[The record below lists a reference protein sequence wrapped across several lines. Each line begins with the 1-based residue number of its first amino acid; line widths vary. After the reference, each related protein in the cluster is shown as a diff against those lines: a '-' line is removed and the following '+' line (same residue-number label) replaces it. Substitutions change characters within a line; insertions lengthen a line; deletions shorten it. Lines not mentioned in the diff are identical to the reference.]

1 MSGKN
6 NDSLKSRLAY
16 FALKHCTLEVIF
28 VWLLVNLTCFHI
40 KQHHLH
46 RTLATV
52 AAFNN
57 NGRYSIMT
65 F

>member
-46 RTLATV
+46 RNLSS
-52 AAFNN
+52 FLP
-57 NGRYSIMT
+57 
-65 F
+65 